1 MALALPCRLRGASW
15 RRRRRQKWPR
25 VVAPGAARAYV
36 RDARGR
42 DKRGRSVPRQADARP
57 GPRTATE
64 GFQLAPGGAA
74 TRQGVCVCCGFCII
88 GQRRVV
94 RTPRA
99 RLRQEKKKKR
109 DLDFVASA
117 SETHR
122 RPAGWT
128 RVLDL
133 RGRRPC
139 SCSSELFELSTFRTK
154 HAGPTE
160 KLLVSSLAGPLEII
174 AGAPTRPQDYKRRG
188 RRTEHQYHAAV
199 NADP

>member
-74 TRQGVCVCCGFCII
+74 TRQVVCVCVVVFVLLGSAVWYV
-88 GQRRVV
+88 RRVRDYDKRRRRSV
-94 RTPRA
+94 TWILLPVPA
-99 RLRQEKKKKR
+99 RHTAGL
-109 DLDFVASA
+109 
-117 SETHR
+117 
-122 RPAGWT
+122 PAGHACLT
-128 RVLDL
+128 CAAA
-133 RGRRPC
+133 GRAPAAL
-139 SCSSELFELSTFRTK
+139 SCSSSARFAQSTQVQLKSFW
-154 HAGPTE
+154 
-160 KLLVSSLAGPLEII
+160 LVRSPV
-174 AGAPTRPQDYKRRG
+174 RWK
-188 RRTEHQYHAAV
+188 
-199 NADP
+199 